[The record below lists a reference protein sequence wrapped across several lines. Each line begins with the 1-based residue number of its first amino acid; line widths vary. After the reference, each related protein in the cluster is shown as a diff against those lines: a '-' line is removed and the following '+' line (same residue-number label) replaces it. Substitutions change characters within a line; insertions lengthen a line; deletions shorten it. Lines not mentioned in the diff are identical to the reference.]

1 MPATPILKVLTRAGI
16 GPRRWAA
23 DAIREGRVQVNGE
36 TVTGF
41 HHPVG
46 DDDRISIDGRPL
58 TIKPPGMVYIMLNKP
73 RGIFSTTH
81 DERGRKTVID
91 LLPVQYAR
99 LALHP
104 VGRLDKDST
113 GLLLL
118 TNDGDLT
125 YRLTHPSFEHEKE
138 YLVRVEP
145 ALRPGEKVKLEEG
158 LELDDGV
165 THRASVR
172 PVKEGPFNYSIAI
185 HEGRK
190 RQVRRMFEKIGHRVL
205 ALKRVRMGTLRLGD
219 LGEGEVRELTVE
231 EVRALVSEEAALPF
245 EPV

>member
-1 MPATPILKVLTRAGI
+1 MPSTPVLKVLVRAGI

-36 TVTGF
+36 PVTGF

-46 DDDRISIDGRPL
+46 EGDRVSVDGRPL
-58 TIKPPGMVYIMLNKP
+58 DITPPGKVYVVLNKP
-73 RGIFSTTH
+73 RGVLSTTH
-81 DERGRKTVID
+81 DERGRRTVID
-91 LLPVQYAR
+91 LLPAPYTQ

-125 YRLTHPSFEHEKE
+125 HRLTHPRFEHQKE

-145 ALRPGEKVKLEEG
+145 ALRPGEKARLEEG
-158 LELDDGV
+158 LELEDGV
-165 THRASVR
+165 THRANVR
-172 PVKEGPFNYSIAI
+172 PVRESPFNYSIVI

-219 LGEGEVRELTVE
+219 LGEGEVRELTIE
-231 EVRALVSEEAALPF
+231 EVRGLGAEGPESPA

>member
-1 MPATPILKVLTRAGI
+1 MASTPILKVLTRAGT
-16 GPRRWAA
+16 GARRWAA

-46 DDDRISIDGRPL
+46 DDDRVSVDGRL
-58 TIKPPGMVYIMLNKP
+58 LAIKPSRSVYVMLNKP
-73 RGIFSTTH
+73 RGILSTTH

-91 LLPVQYAR
+91 LLPAPYAR

-145 ALRPGEKVKLEEG
+145 ALRPGERARLEEG
-158 LELDDGV
+158 LELEDGV
-165 THRASVR
+165 THRATVR

-190 RQVRRMFEKIGHRVL
+190 RQVRRMFEKTGHRVL
-205 ALKRVRMGTLRLGD
+205 ALKRVRMGGLHLGG
-219 LGEGEVRELTVE
+219 LGEGEVRELSTE
-231 EVRALVSEEAALPF
+231 EVRGLVSGKAGR
-245 EPV
+245 PVQPV

>member
-1 MPATPILKVLTRAGI
+1 MPSMPLLKALVRAGA

-41 HHPVG
+41 HHQVTAA
-46 DDDRISIDGRPL
+46 DRISIDGRHIP
-58 TIKPPGMVYIMLNKP
+58 IKPSKTVCVVLNKP
-73 RGIFSTTH
+73 AGILSTTH
-81 DERGRKTVID
+81 DERGRRTVID
-91 LLPVQYAR
+91 LLPSRFAR

-125 YRLTHPSFEHEKE
+125 YRLTHPSFGHEKE
-138 YLVRVEP
+138 YLVQVEP
-145 ALRPGEKVKLEEG
+145 ALLPGERARLEQG
-158 LELDDGV
+158 LQLKDGI
-165 THRASVR
+165 TSPARVR
-172 PVKEGPFNYSIAI
+172 PMREVPFNYSIVI

-190 RQVRRMFEKIGHRVL
+190 HQVRRMFQKLGHRVL
-205 ALKRVRMGTLRLGD
+205 ALKRVRIGNLQMGD
-219 LGEGEVRELTVE
+219 LAEGEVRELTNE
-231 EVRALVSEEAALPF
+231 EVRRLASG
-245 EPV
+245 